1 MIRGRPRWATVN
13 SMTVSAGDAGAGDA
27 NSGGVVDGDAG
38 SPRWP
43 LPRGL
48 IVLLSVAAAV
58 VAVAGMK
65 AFASVLAPTA
75 LALMIT
81 IAVGPVQVWLRARRA
96 PGWLA
101 MLAAIVVA
109 YAILLGLVLALAV
122 SIEQLVTILPD
133 YADKAQDLLSGVRDL
148 LVGWGIDAG
157 QVQGLVASIDPERLM
172 HLVVDL
178 VRGLLGAGSHLVFIL
193 ALMLFMAVDAAGFPD
208 RMRDAARVRPHVIEG
223 LASFAAGV
231 RSYLLVSTVFG
242 LIVAVLDGFAL
253 WAVGVPLPILWAL
266 LSFITNYIPNIGF
279 VIGLVPPAVLALLES
294 GPEMMLLVIVVYS
307 VINLILQSVIQP
319 KFVGDAVGLSVTL
332 TFVSLVFWSWVLGP
346 LGALLA
352 IPLTLFVKALLLD
365 IDPSTRWL
373 SGMISGGP
381 SKEEQYRAFGE
392 EPGIAGTAPAV
403 GEGRSPDPGES
414 A

>member
-1 MIRGRPRWATVN
+1 
-13 SMTVSAGDAGAGDA
+13 MTASAGDACAEGA
-27 NSGGVVDGDAG
+27 V

-81 IAVGPVQVWLRARRA
+81 IAVSPVQVWLRGRRA
-96 PGWLA
+96 PAWLA

-109 YAILLGLVLALAV
+109 FAILLGLVLALAV
-122 SIEQLVTILPD
+122 SIEQLVAILPD
-133 YADKAQDLLSGVRDL
+133 YAVKAQDLLSGVRDL
-148 LVGWGIDAG
+148 LVGWGIDTG
-157 QVQGLVASIDPERLM
+157 QVQGLTASIAPERVL

-193 ALMLFMAVDAAGFPD
+193 ALMLFMAVDAAAFPD
-208 RMRDAARVRPHVIEG
+208 RMEDAGRVRPHIVDG

-253 WAVGVPLPILWAL
+253 WAMGVPLPILWAL

-279 VIGLVPPAVLALLES
+279 VIGLVPPAMLALLES
-294 GPEMMLLVIVVYS
+294 GPEMTLLVIVVYS

-319 KFVGDAVGLSVTL
+319 KFIGDAVGLSVTL

-346 LGALLA
+346 LGA
-352 IPLTLFVKALLLD
+352 
-365 IDPSTRWL
+365 
-373 SGMISGGP
+373 
-381 SKEEQYRAFGE
+381 
-392 EPGIAGTAPAV
+392 
-403 GEGRSPDPGES
+403 RSWTCS
-414 A
+414 S